1 MVISLFYTN
10 CFQTLFLC
18 IKKYISVIYYV
29 VEYDFTIRGLY
40 IWYCLPEI
48 CFSHNINGHVK
59 QSFENDH
66 GNASNFI
73 EVVL

>member
-1 MVISLFYTN
+1 MYLSYIMLLN
-10 CFQTLFLC
+10 MILQT
-18 IKKYISVIYYV
+18 IK
-29 VEYDFTIRGLY
+29 DLH
-40 IWYCLPEI
+40 IWYCFPEI
-48 CFSHNINGHVK
+48 CFSHNRNGHVK